1 MGEVGSGG
9 GAGFGDKLKRA
20 TFGMGNMRH
29 CWMRLRALLRRR
41 AVEQELDEE
50 LRFHYEHQVEK
61 LLASGMTLEE
71 ARRQARL
78 VIGGTEQIKEECR
91 DARGVRFLESVA
103 QDVRYGL
110 RSLRKSPGFTAVA
123 ILTLMLGIGVNTAL
137 FTIIK
142 GVLLNPLPFP
152 EPDRLVSLWERQV
165 IDEGSFNP
173 VSGGVFADW
182 QKQAQ
187 SFQQMALM
195 GEDTANLSGDGG
207 SLPESIVIRQC
218 SYNLFSILGV
228 QPALGRFFTEQDDRS
243 GAAATAV
250 LTNGLWQRRYA
261 SDPAIVGK
269 TILLDAQKYTVIGVL
284 PAWFDYPDAR
294 AQLWVPVRLV
304 VSEMDMRNRGNHQF
318 FVTARLQHG
327 ITVQQASSELDGI
340 QQRNHLQ
347 MPDELMG
354 RGAQA
359 LRLSE
364 NLVREVKQPL
374 YVLMV
379 AVACVLLIACLNVAN
394 LFMARVT
401 ARRKELAVR
410 AALGGSRWKIIQEQ
424 LTESLLVT
432 IAGGALGAVLAW
444 ATLRWLLSLR
454 TDLPHA
460 DSIHVDAVALA
471 FAFAITIFCGVV
483 AGLLPALAVTRGEL
497 VGPLKEDSRT
507 TAGGRGRARLRKML
521 LSAEVALTVLLLIGG
536 GLMLKSFA
544 ELRSVNMGCAT
555 ENVLTMGFTLPD
567 ATYPTREQLAAFLE
581 RLLVRARAVPGLQ
594 QAGIVSVL
602 PGAGHNMDITF
613 QIAGASP
620 LRPGQFLDAVVR
632 GADPHY
638 FTMMGI
644 PLKRGRFFEDS
655 DKTENGNAM
664 VITESMAREFFPN
677 GDAIGKTLVIDWE
690 LKPRFEIVGIV
701 GDVLS
706 DLNRP
711 AESTMYLPINSGRFG
726 YGSLVVR
733 SERNVTALALPI
745 QKEIVALN
753 PNIAVSD
760 VLTME
765 QRIGKSTAS
774 AMFDAVLVLV
784 FAVLGLIL
792 AAVGLYGLLSYLVTE
807 RTNEIGIRMALGAQ
821 QSEVMRIMFVDGL
834 RPTLVGLVM
843 GLFAGGLCAQLIRS
857 LLFGVQPLDR
867 SVFTGVAL
875 VVLAIAMA
883 ACTYPAWR
891 AARVDPLTVLRCE

>member
-1 MGEVGSGG
+1 
-9 GAGFGDKLKRA
+9 
-20 TFGMGNMRH
+20 MRDT
-29 CWMRLRALLRRR
+29 WMRLRALLRRK

-50 LRFHYEHQVEK
+50 LRFHYEQQVEK
-61 LLASGMTLEE
+61 LVSSGMTLEE

-78 VIGGTEQIKEECR
+78 LIGGTQQIKEECR
-91 DARGVRFLESVA
+91 DARGVRFLESLA
-103 QDVRYGL
+103 QDVRYGM
-110 RSLRKSPGFTAVA
+110 RSLRKSSGFTAVA
-123 ILTLMLGIGVNTAL
+123 IVTLLLGIGVNTAL
-137 FTIIK
+137 FTIIN

-152 EPDRLVSLWERQV
+152 RPDRLVNLWERRV
-165 IDEGSFNP
+165 IDESSFNP

-182 QKQAQ
+182 EKQAK
-187 SFQQMALM
+187 SFEQMALM

-228 QPALGRFFTEQDDRS
+228 KPVLGRFFTEQDDRR
-243 GAAATAV
+243 GAAPTAV

-261 SDPAIVGK
+261 SDAAIVGQ
-269 TILLDAQKYTVIGVL
+269 TILLGAQKYTVIGVL

-294 AQLWVPVRLV
+294 VQLWLPVRHE
-304 VSEMDMRNRGNHQF
+304 VSEMDMRNRGNHRF
-318 FVTARLQHG
+318 DVVARLKDGVTAE
-327 ITVQQASSELDGI
+327 QASSELDGI

-347 MPDELMG
+347 MPGEMMG
-354 RGAQA
+354 KGAHA
-359 LRLSE
+359 VLLSE

-374 YVLMV
+374 YVLMG
-379 AVACVLLIACLNVAN
+379 AVGCVLLIACLNVAN

-410 AALGGSRWKIIQEQ
+410 AALGGSRWRIIQEQ
-424 LTESLLVT
+424 VTESLLLT
-432 IAGGALGAVLAW
+432 FAGGALGAVLAW
-444 ATLRWLLSLR
+444 ATVQWLLSLR

-460 DSIHVDAVALA
+460 RSIHLDAVALA
-471 FAFAITIFCGVV
+471 FTFAITIFCGVV
-483 AGLLPALAVTRGEL
+483 AGLLPALAVTRSEL
-497 VGPLKEDSRT
+497 VGPLKEESRT
-507 TAGGRGRARLRKML
+507 SAGGRGRARLRKVL
-521 LSAEVALTVLLLIGG
+521 LTAEVALTVLLLIGG

-555 ENVLTMGFTLPD
+555 DNVLTMGFTLPD
-567 ATYPTREQLAAFLE
+567 ATYPTRDQGAAFLE
-581 RLLVRARAVPGLQ
+581 QLLVRTRAVPGVK
-594 QAGIVSVL
+594 QAGLVSVL
-602 PGAGHNMDITF
+602 PGAGHNMDNTF
-613 QIAGASP
+613 LIEGAPP
-620 LRPGQFLDAVVR
+620 LPPGQFLDAVVR

-655 DKTENGNAM
+655 DKRANGNAM

-690 LKPRFEIVGIV
+690 LKPRFEVVGIV

-711 AESTMYLPINSGRFG
+711 AEPTMYLPINSGRFG

-733 SERNVTALALPI
+733 SDRNVTALALPI
-745 QKEIVALN
+745 QKEIAAMD

-784 FAVLGLIL
+784 FAALGLIL

-821 QSEVMRIMFVDGL
+821 QSEVMRIMFVEGL
-834 RPTLVGLVM
+834 RPTVVGVAL
-843 GLFAGGLCAQLIRS
+843 GLFAGGACAQLIRS
-857 LLFGVQPLDR
+857 LLFGVQPIDWNVFA
-867 SVFTGVAL
+867 SVA
-875 VVLAIAMA
+875 VVVVAIAMG

-891 AARVDPLTVLRCE
+891 AARVDPITALRCE